1 MLQIRLRPLF
11 SFSYPE
17 AMNIQL
23 AFTALGGWEINSN
36 PNRPEGVDEEY
47 QELVFMLDFLSIHHQ
62 SF

>member
-1 MLQIRLRPLF
+1 
-11 SFSYPE
+11 
-17 AMNIQL
+17 MNIQL
-23 AFTALGGWEINSN
+23 AFTALGGREIDSN